1 MIMTDINDML
11 NHAGE
16 LVDAYIDAYN
26 ASRKKLREIMGEAAV
41 IFFHARQDP
50 DGFIKACAARGVTV
64 SDRAYDELALLV
76 IKTLF
81 HRQSEDQRQRFN
93 IRALVLCAALKEFEG
108 EEFVAEDVVRW
119 IADKNGGLTKIA
131 EDFRASQ
138 HGDPADD
145 DAEDTTPKT
154 APVRQKTKSRPH
166 APKVVIDPDYLSEL
180 VAKGGRINL
189 AAEITEDGN
198 LKIISAAD
206 RVAANDNTQTNI
218 EKEVA

>member
-1 MIMTDINDML
+1 MTDFTKML
-11 NHAGE
+11 NKACDQ
-16 LVDAYIDAYN
+16 VDAYIDAYN

-41 IFFHARQDP
+41 ILHHARQDP

-81 HRQSEDQRQRFN
+81 HRQGDDQRQRFN
-93 IRALVLCAALKEFEG
+93 IRALVLCAALKQYKCK
-108 EEFVAEDVVRW
+108 EFVAEDVARW
-119 IADKNGGLTKIA
+119 IADENGGLTKIA
-131 EDFRASQ
+131 ADYRASKKD
-138 HGDPADD
+138 DPVDD
-145 DAEDTTPKT
+145 DAEDTTPK
-154 APVRQKTKSRPH
+154 AKVVRQQSQSRSRK
-166 APKVVIDPDYLSEL
+166 PKVVIDPDYLSEL

-218 EKEVA
+218 NKEVA

>member
-1 MIMTDINDML
+1 MTDINDML
-11 NHAGE
+11 NNAGE

-81 HRQSEDQRQRFN
+81 HRQGEDQRQRFN

-108 EEFVAEDVVRW
+108 GEFVAEDVVRW
-119 IADKNGGLTKIA
+119 IADYNGGLTQIA
-131 EDFRASQ
+131 EHFRVSEKD
-138 HGDPADD
+138 HPNDD
-145 DAEDTTPKT
+145 NAEDKTQKTP
-154 APVRQKTKSRPH
+154 PVRQKTKSRPH
-166 APKVVIDPDYLSEL
+166 TPKVVIDPDYLSQL

-198 LKIISAAD
+198 LKIISVAD
-206 RVAANDNTQTNI
+206 RVAANDNTENNQN
-218 EKEVA
+218 KEVA

>member
-1 MIMTDINDML
+1 MTDINDML
-11 NHAGE
+11 NNAGE

-41 IFFHARQDP
+41 ILHHARQDP
-50 DGFIKACAARGVTV
+50 DAFVKACAARGVTV

-81 HRQSEDQRQRFN
+81 HRQGDDQRQRFN

-119 IADKNGGLTKIA
+119 IADYNGGLTQIA
-131 EDFRASQ
+131 EDFRASKKD
-138 HGDPADD
+138 DPVDD
-145 DAEDTTPKT
+145 DAEDTPKKAT
-154 APVRQKTKSRPH
+154 PVRQQNKSRPH
-166 APKVVIDPDYLSEL
+166 TPKVVIDPDYLSQL

-198 LKIISAAD
+198 LKIISVAD
-206 RVAANDNTQTNI
+206 RVAANDNTLINI
-218 EKEVA
+218 NKEVA